1 MSMCPPTPPRATTPW
16 SDTGLPETSPHKA
29 SGSSTKATQLSLP
42 AAPIFGSKGPSR
54 VLTLR
59 HPPPCQPRWRLR
71 RPGSRL
77 QQPHLQPSHPNRLLP
92 PMWLPSRLP
101 PNRRQRP
108 PPPNPRAVQSATQSC
123 PGAALPPAPRQ
134 GGMPAERLFEPARTE
149 TISAAGRWWPRALA
163 QLLVCGS
170 FSSLPA
176 FAQGLSLGGVSED
189 RPIEISADSGIEW
202 QQDAQVYI
210 AHGNAMAKRG
220 ATEVHADT
228 LTAHYR
234 RSKGAGGET
243 EIYRL
248 NADGHVTI
256 KGERQT
262 VVGDQAVYDVDQ
274 QIGVVTGKALRMTTA
289 TDVVT
294 ARDSLEWYD
303 QKQIAVARGDA
314 VAVREAKRIRADVLT
329 AHLTKDKPKP
339 GESGSDAK
347 PARAAPVTANAKA
360 GSAAGLPAAGDES
373 SRISRV
379 DAQGNVLVS
388 TATDIGRGD
397 YGVYNADTGIVTLLG
412 NVTVT
417 RGPNAIRGQYAVV
430 DLNNNISRMMTV
442 PATPGTAAP
451 RVEGLFVR
459 QDNGSTSSVPLAN
472 TASGSAPGSVQKP

>member
-1 MSMCPPTPPRATTPW
+1 
-16 SDTGLPETSPHKA
+16 
-29 SGSSTKATQLSLP
+29 
-42 AAPIFGSKGPSR
+42 
-54 VLTLR
+54 
-59 HPPPCQPRWRLR
+59 
-71 RPGSRL
+71 
-77 QQPHLQPSHPNRLLP
+77 
-92 PMWLPSRLP
+92 
-101 PNRRQRP
+101 
-108 PPPNPRAVQSATQSC
+108 
-123 PGAALPPAPRQ
+123 
-134 GGMPAERLFEPARTE
+134 MPAERLFEPARTE
-149 TISAAGRWWPRALA
+149 TISAAGRWWLRALA
-163 QLLVCGS
+163 QLLVCGL

-210 AHGNAMAKRG
+210 ARGNAMAKRG

-234 RSKGAGGET
+234 PSKGAGGET

-329 AHLTKDKPKP
+329 AHLTKDKPKS

-430 DLNNNISRMMTV
+430 DLNNNISRMMTA
-442 PATPGTAAP
+442 PTTPGTAAP

-459 QDNGSTSSVPLAN
+459 QDNGSTSSVPVAN

>member
-1 MSMCPPTPPRATTPW
+1 M
-16 SDTGLPETSPHKA
+16 
-29 SGSSTKATQLSLP
+29 
-42 AAPIFGSKGPSR
+42 AAE
-54 VLTLR
+54 
-59 HPPPCQPRWRLR
+59 H
-71 RPGSRL
+71 
-77 QQPHLQPSHPNRLLP
+77 
-92 PMWLPSRLP
+92 
-101 PNRRQRP
+101 
-108 PPPNPRAVQSATQSC
+108 
-123 PGAALPPAPRQ
+123 
-134 GGMPAERLFEPARTE
+134 LFEPARTE
-149 TISAAGRWWPRALA
+149 TISAAGRWWRRVLA
-163 QLLVCGS
+163 VLLVCGS
-170 FSSLPA
+170 FSSLLA

-189 RPIEISADSGIEW
+189 RPIEISATSGIEW

-210 AHGNAMAKRG
+210 ARGSAMAKRG

-234 RSKGAGGET
+234 PSKGAGGET

-274 QIGVVTGKALRMTTA
+274 QIGVVTGKALKMTTA

-329 AHLTKDKPKP
+329 AHLTKDKPKS
-339 GESGSDAK
+339 GESGSAAK

-430 DLNNNISRMMTV
+430 DLNNNISRMMTA

-459 QDNGSTSSVPLAN
+459 QDNRSTSSVPVAN
-472 TASGSAPGSVQKP
+472 TAPGSAPGSVQKP

>member
-1 MSMCPPTPPRATTPW
+1 
-16 SDTGLPETSPHKA
+16 
-29 SGSSTKATQLSLP
+29 
-42 AAPIFGSKGPSR
+42 
-54 VLTLR
+54 
-59 HPPPCQPRWRLR
+59 
-71 RPGSRL
+71 
-77 QQPHLQPSHPNRLLP
+77 
-92 PMWLPSRLP
+92 
-101 PNRRQRP
+101 
-108 PPPNPRAVQSATQSC
+108 
-123 PGAALPPAPRQ
+123 
-134 GGMPAERLFEPARTE
+134 MPAERLFEPART
-149 TISAAGRWWPRALA
+149 ISAAGRWWLRALA
-163 QLLVCGS
+163 QLLVCGL

-210 AHGNAMAKRG
+210 ARGNAMAKRG

-234 RSKGAGGET
+234 PSKGAGGET

-274 QIGVVTGKALRMTTA
+274 QTGVVTGKALRMTTA

-339 GESGSDAK
+339 GESGSEAK

-430 DLNNNISRMMTV
+430 DLNNNISRMMTA
-442 PATPGTAAP
+442 PATPGTAVP

-459 QDNGSTSSVPLAN
+459 QDNGSTSSVPVAN